1 MKNLFTAFC
10 IAATIYAGAQTTATN
25 FTCNDC
31 QGNSHDLFTE
41 LDTGCVVVIDWV
53 MPCNT
58 CIPPSVTAYNIVQ
71 SYQSTYPGR
80 VKFYV
85 VDDYANTTCVSLTNW
100 TITNNM
106 PGTTT
111 FSNASISMTDY
122 GTAGMPKIVVLG
134 GEYHKVYY
142 NQNGT
147 GSSTLLQEAID
158 SALGETGFHENG
170 VNANSLKAYPVPAG
184 NSLSLNFTSEVNG
197 DAIVNIY
204 GVDGKLVRPGE
215 QKTVAQGNNTIEI
228 STAELAAGMY
238 SIEVI
243 VGDRVIRT
251 SFVIE

>member
-1 MKNLFTAFC
+1 MKKLFTAFC
-10 IAATIYAGAQTTATN
+10 IAATVYAGAQTTATN

-31 QGNSHDLFTE
+31 QGNPHDLFTE

-58 CIPPSVTAYNIVQ
+58 CIPPSITAYNIVQ

-85 VDDYANTTCVSLTNW
+85 VDDVANTTCVSLTNW
-100 TITNNM
+100 TVTNNM

-111 FSNASISMTDY
+111 FSNSSISMSDY
-122 GTAGMPKIVVLG
+122 GSAGMPKIVVLG
-134 GEYHKVYY
+134 GVHHKVYY
-142 NQNGT
+142 NQNGA
-147 GSSTLLQEAID
+147 GNSTLLQEAID

-170 VNANSLKAYPVPAG
+170 VTTNALKAYPVPAS
-184 NSLSLNFTSEVNG
+184 NSLSLNFTSDVSG
-197 DAIVNIY
+197 YATVNIY
-204 GVDGKLVRPGE
+204 NVDGKQIYPTE
-215 QKTVAQGNNTIEI
+215 QQAVAQGNNILEI

-238 SIEVI
+238 SVTVS
-243 VGDRVIRT
+243 VGDRIFRT

>member
-1 MKNLFTAFC
+1 MKKIFTAFS
-10 IAATIYAGAQTTATN
+10 IAATIIAGAQTTATN

-122 GTAGMPKIVVLG
+122 GSAGMPKIVVLG

-142 NQNGT
+142 NQNGA
-147 GSSTLLQEAID
+147 GSSTLLQAAID
-158 SALGETGFHENG
+158 SALGETGFQETG
-170 VNANSLKAYPVPAG
+170 AEQNSLSAYPVPAS
-184 NSLSLNFTSEVNG
+184 NSVSLNFTSDVSG

-204 GVDGKLVRPGE
+204 GVDGKVVRPAE
-215 QKTVAQGNNTIEI
+215 QKSVAQGNNRIEI
-228 STAELAAGMY
+228 STAELAAGIY
-238 SIEVI
+238 SVVVS
-243 VGDRVIRT
+243 VGDRVMQT
-251 SFVIE
+251 SVVIE